1 MPVDADIVYDVRCLP
16 NPYWDNSLRSLT
28 GLDEAVMKF
37 LNTENEVQE
46 MYSDISQYL

>member
-1 MPVDADIVYDVRCLP
+1 VPVDADLVYDVRCLP

-28 GLDEAVMKF
+28 GLDEAAINS
-37 LNTENEVQE
+37 LNAENEIQE